1 MAELNGSQL
10 KKLIKESVKEVL
22 ESNEFIKMVV
32 SEAVKTAIFTV
43 LTEANRQESQPQQV
57 SERKTIQQ
65 QRPPAK
71 PDMSMFGQQL
81 ASEMGKVKV
90 PGMQFEQPAVTTNSL
105 GLKEDPLF
113 SDPEFMRL
121 RKTKSAGVSAM
132 EPTEQDED
140 WLINSLGLK

>member
-43 LTEANRQESQPQQV
+43 LTEANRQDNHPQQV
-57 SERKTIQQ
+57 TERKSTQP
-65 QRPPAK
+65 QRTPPK

-90 PGMQFEQPAVTTNSL
+90 PGMQFEQSVPAVNSM

-121 RKTKSAGVSAM
+121 RKTKSTGVSAM